1 MIIIDVLT
9 KLANI
14 WLDLNSY
21 NWESLPPELSEPYKN
36 LYSRNQVKYITSIH
50 KKIEDLL
57 NNTADTIISYQHF
70 CRLGKTF
77 DEWLLFQF
85 RQSNKN

>member
-21 NWESLPPELSEPYKN
+21 NWESLPPELSESYKD
-36 LYSRNQVKYITSIH
+36 LYPKDQTKYITPIH
-50 KKIEDLL
+50 KKIENLL
-57 NNTADTIISYQHF
+57 NNPADTIISYQHF
-70 CRLGKTF
+70 CRRGKTF
-77 DEWLLFQF
+77 DEWFLFQF
-85 RQSNKN
+85 HQNSKN